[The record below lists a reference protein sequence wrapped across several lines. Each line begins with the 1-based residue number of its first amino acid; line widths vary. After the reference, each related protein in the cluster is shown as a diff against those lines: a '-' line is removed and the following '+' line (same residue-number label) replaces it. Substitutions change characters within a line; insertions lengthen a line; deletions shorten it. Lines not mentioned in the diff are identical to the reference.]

1 MPTQSTTSSVGKGK
15 KLAIE
20 QDLEEIA
27 VRKPPTF
34 PKGQGPITEEYRPE
48 IDSEDKVLL
57 DSKASGSSESGS
69 QLLTE
74 EQPDINSNV
83 EQVSSKVE
91 PLSKKTVARKSGYL
105 KDILGD

>member
-1 MPTQSTTSSVGKGK
+1 MGTLNPDSLVGRGK

-20 QDLEEIA
+20 QDMEDIA
-27 VRKPPTF
+27 VKLNPTF
-34 PKGQGPITEEYRPE
+34 PKGQGSITEEYRPE

-57 DSKASGSSESGS
+57 DSKASGSSDSGS

-91 PLSKKTVARKSGYL
+91 PLSKKTVARQSGYL